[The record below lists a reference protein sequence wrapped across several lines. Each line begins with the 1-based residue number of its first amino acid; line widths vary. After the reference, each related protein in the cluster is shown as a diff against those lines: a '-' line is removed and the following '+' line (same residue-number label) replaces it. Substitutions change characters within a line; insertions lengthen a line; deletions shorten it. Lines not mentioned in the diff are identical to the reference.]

1 MCTSSSCMHPSPLWR
16 SSRPALLRCL
26 SWESDLQP
34 PEVVRKILLF
44 SHHHNL
50 LLEHRPAQRDV
61 KRCCPETNGDEPAGN
76 WVAPHD
82 CVHGVL
88 VNKKTNP
95 IFMSVLFAT
104 EVKLISILSIESND
118 APAISSHLMSKFFQL
133 SWWSQCSHVP
143 RSNADIGSCA

>member
-1 MCTSSSCMHPSPLWR
+1 MCTSNSCMHPSPLWR
-16 SSRPALLRCL
+16 SNRPALLRRL

-34 PEVVRKILLF
+34 PEVVRKSLLF

-50 LLEHRPAQRDV
+50 LLEHRLHNGDV

-76 WVAPHD
+76 WPAPHD

-88 VNKKTNP
+88 VNKKYNP

-104 EVKLISILSIESND
+104 EVKLMSILSSCFARVPPSYLTESKD
-118 APAISSHLMSKFFQL
+118 IFSSHE
-133 SWWSQCSHVP
+133 
-143 RSNADIGSCA
+143 